1 MTSKRI
7 SFLDCPHKNVQQFT
21 ECCLDC
27 GYNIYTT
34 EAEYMRELA
43 KELRPSQIR
52 AMEKQLGIKNKE
64 DPEWNEYNNW

>member
-1 MTSKRI
+1 
-7 SFLDCPHKNVQQFT
+7 VQQFT